1 MKQEPELIDIFALFA
16 MQAILETAK
25 KGVFPHDIARSA
37 YEFAE
42 AMMEERDNYVE

>member
-16 MQAILETAK
+16 MMSILRTANK
-25 KGVFPHDIARSA
+25 SALPQDIARSS

-42 AMMEERDNYVE
+42 AMMEEREDRDL

>member
-16 MQAILETAK
+16 MKAILETAK
-25 KGVFPHDIARSA
+25 KGALPHDIARSA

-42 AMMEERDNYVE
+42 AMIEERENYVE